1 MSKPQDPAAAETART
16 TDSPAV
22 APATTCYALQN
33 ALALVDFGPCRDA
46 ARPQDWINVAG
57 PMCAH
62 CVGTEDVNL
71 AAARIIA
78 AAYKELWFALA
89 KVRHNAIAIQN
100 VRWGHDGDCGVTR
113 LANCIEE
120 DCDRAMISPHNAI
133 GEARRE
139 GTPPQQ

>member
-1 MSKPQDPAAAETART
+1 
-16 TDSPAV
+16 
-22 APATTCYALQN
+22 
-33 ALALVDFGPCRDA
+33 
-46 ARPQDWINVAG
+46 
-57 PMCAH
+57 MCAH

-120 DCDRAMISPHNAI
+120 DCDRAMISPHNAD
-133 GEARRE
+133 ALAP
-139 GTPPQQ
+139 PPQRLASKKDVPGG